1 MCTNTYNACIYPE
14 SAGPA
19 GTSFCEAT
27 FFYSSHAYVFGFLYR
42 VPTATHPSMS
52 LSPKYRLYHN
62 ALRVSS
68 YAYVFFV
75 YINLSYTSVRCDMHG
90 LIYETSIYL
99 LAGTP
104 RCISSNSH
112 RHRPH
117 STPTPLSFF
126 LFSACTS
133 QSARYKR
140 EKRERAV
147 GRLMPQRCA
156 SLGPSSDSQ
165 NRILLIPPKRHI
177 AAGGISCTKLYKG
190 VA

>member
-112 RHRPH
+112 RPH
-117 STPTPLSFF
+117 STPTPLSPFYEAHARVKV
-126 LFSACTS
+126 LGTKWSAQTGERLPSADKTS
-133 QSARYKR
+133 AARR
-140 EKRERAV
+140 RA
-147 GRLMPQRCA
+147 PA
-156 SLGPSSDSQ
+156 AT
-165 NRILLIPPKRHI
+165 PK
-177 AAGGISCTKLYKG
+177 T
-190 VA
+190 